1 MASSLLQSLMVL
13 TDNDDVPGSKFE
25 RELEEYTVDQLKWW
39 LKCRG
44 LKLSGKR
51 DELVKCMSDCVKSGN
66 HHTLDLSI
74 DNGKWFAAKVLKE
87 SSEL

>member
-1 MASSLLQSLMVL
+1 MASSSLQSLTVL
-13 TDNDDVPGSKFE
+13 TDDDDVPDSKFE
-25 RELEEYTVDQLKWW
+25 REPEEYTVDQLKRW

-51 DELVKCMSDCVKSGN
+51 DELVKRVSDSVKSGN
-66 HHTLDLSI
+66 HHTLDPSI
-74 DNGKWFAAKVLKE
+74 DNAKRFAAKVLKE